1 MSLHK
6 RLAFQRSMLEH
17 RSLRVPGV
25 TTSASKRT
33 TAASASKATKAAV
46 SSSSASKAKTGRVE
60 TPLDLELDLKAQQ
73 TKLTLLQDE
82 IDRLKEIKATM
93 EQAKAKGIKEM
104 PAWLQEHE
112 NFQQMLLKV

>member
-1 MSLHK
+1 MT
-6 RLAFQRSMLEH
+6 MTLETP
-17 RSLRVPGV
+17 SSTISKS
-25 TTSASKRT
+25 TTGNSHF
-33 TAASASKATKAAV
+33 

-112 NFQQMLLKV
+112 NFQQMLLKVSIKTLSLTVTHFRCFEKDT